1 MLPVMLVLFHELSYA
16 LNCCQMQQEQSLSLK
31 KKKKKKKTKQTHSSL
46 YFPLI
51 FSYAGKLSWSFISL
65 S

>member
-1 MLPVMLVLFHELSYA
+1 MLPVILVLFHELSYA
-16 LNCCQMQQEQSLSLK
+16 LNCCQMQQEQSLFL
-31 KKKKKKKTKQTHSSL
+31 KKKKKKTKQTHSSL

>member
-16 LNCCQMQQEQSLSLK
+16 LNCCQMQQEQSLFL
-31 KKKKKKKTKQTHSSL
+31 KTKQNKTHSSL